1 MINNQDEIKIG
12 QFSLSYNNKDMTE
25 AIIYEIFHEKIYD
38 FKTGKTAPLII
49 DAGSNIGVA
58 TIFFKSIYPRA
69 KICCFEPDPNSFA
82 LLKKN
87 VLNNCLRDITL
98 VNAALAG
105 QPGIVDFYGHI
116 DSETPYS
123 CGNSIIKSWGEQRS
137 IYDLNYL
144 NKNKTQVSAVQ
155 LSNYINEEIDF
166 LKLDVEGAERQ
177 VIDEL
182 GDKLNLIKNIAM
194 EIHCTEDPKFI
205 NHLGSIISTL
215 KKYSFH
221 IDVVQKDIVSI
232 FPFQTMEWVKQSK
245 PKLFELKACR
255 VAKTI
260 KKVSRFSG
268 LKQEETL
275 TALEQISV

>member
-12 QFSLSYNNKDMTE
+12 QFSLSYNNKKMTE
-25 AIIYEIFHEKIYD
+25 AIIHEIFHEKIYD
-38 FKTGKTAPLII
+38 FKTEKKAPLII

-58 TIFFKSIYPRA
+58 TIFFKLLYPRA
-69 KICCFEPDPNSFA
+69 KILCFEPDPNSFV

-87 VLNNCLRDITL
+87 ILNNCLRDITL

-105 QPGIVDFYGHI
+105 QSGMVEFYGHI

-123 CGNSIIKSWGEQRS
+123 CGNSIIKTWGEQRA
-137 IYDLNYL
+137 IHDLDYL

-177 VIDEL
+177 VLDEL
-182 GDKLNLIKNIAM
+182 GDKLHLIKTIAM

-205 NHLGSIISTL
+205 NHLGKIISTL

-221 IDVVQKDIVSI
+221 IDVIQKDIVGI
-232 FPFQTMEWVKQSK
+232 FPSQTVEWVKQAK

-255 VAKTI
+255 VAKAI
-260 KKVSRFSG
+260 KKASEISR
-268 LKQEETL
+268 TV
-275 TALEQISV
+275 TAEQLWV